1 MRRVPVLALL
11 TVLLLL
17 GLTSTSPSRH
27 STLAQEATPED
38 DEFALPEGIS
48 FEFIA
53 FGELPAE
60 MEPQAELSMYRIS
73 FEPGTGFPPSAADPT
88 TSLVFVERGALTI
101 TLDVPVQ
108 VLRAIGEGTPFP
120 ELAEEIPA
128 GTEFMLNLGDSILV
142 PSGSTGEVMNN
153 GTETAIVLIAELAP
167 EDAFDDEDGTP
178 EP

>member
-1 MRRVPVLALL
+1 MRNIPVLALL
-11 TVLLLL
+11 TVLILL
-17 GLTSTSPSRH
+17 GLISSSPSRY
-27 STLAQEATPED
+27 STVAQDATPED
-38 DEFALPEGIS
+38 GEFELPEGIS

-101 TLDVPVQ
+101 TLNVPVQ
-108 VLRAIGEGTPFP
+108 ALRAIGEGTPFP
-120 ELAEEIPA
+120 ELEEEVPA
-128 GTEFMLNLGDSILV
+128 GTEFILNVGDSILV

-153 GTETAIVLIAELAP
+153 GTETAVVLIAELAP
-167 EDAFDDEDGTP
+167 EGAFDDEDATP
-178 EP
+178 ET